1 VSGMTVSKPVHI
13 GYRELWSKD
22 KTTLVQ
28 VFTDLQ
34 GLILSITVTTR
45 PDRDSDWGPS
55 TEVAEID

>member
-1 VSGMTVSKPVHI
+1 MTSPQYL

-34 GLILSITVTTR
+34 GLILSVTVTTR
-45 PDRDSDWGPS
+45 PDKCSDWGPS
-55 TEVAEID
+55 IEVAQVD